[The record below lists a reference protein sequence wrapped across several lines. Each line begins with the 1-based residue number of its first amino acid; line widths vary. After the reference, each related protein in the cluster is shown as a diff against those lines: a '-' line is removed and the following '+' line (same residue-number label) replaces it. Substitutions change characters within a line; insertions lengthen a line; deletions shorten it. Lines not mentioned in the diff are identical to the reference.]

1 MRASAPTPVSSR
13 VKPGPNRSVLIA
25 VEPPSLQRLIWHVL
39 DGQSDLRVVGTC
51 VASPS
56 LARRAARLRAD
67 VIIVNHRLQQKQRGD
82 VLVDLRRASPS
93 STLILLTHSF
103 GESDPPDAAD
113 AWLAEDAVVRLLVPA
128 IREAAPRIP
137 CPPPRRASAR
147 PRT

>member
-1 MRASAPTPVSSR
+1 MRASAPQPVPNR
-13 VKPGPNRSVLIA
+13 AGPGPIRSVFIA
-25 VEPPSLQRLIWHVL
+25 VEPPALQRLIGYVL
-39 DGQSDLRVVGTC
+39 DGQSGFRVVGTC

-56 LARRAARLRAD
+56 LTRRAARLAAD
-67 VIIVNHRLQQKQRGD
+67 VIIVNHRLQRKQRGD

-93 STLILLTHSF
+93 STLILLTHSL

-113 AWLAEDAVVRLLVPA
+113 AWLAEDAVVRRLVPA
-128 IREAAPRIP
+128 IREAAPRVP